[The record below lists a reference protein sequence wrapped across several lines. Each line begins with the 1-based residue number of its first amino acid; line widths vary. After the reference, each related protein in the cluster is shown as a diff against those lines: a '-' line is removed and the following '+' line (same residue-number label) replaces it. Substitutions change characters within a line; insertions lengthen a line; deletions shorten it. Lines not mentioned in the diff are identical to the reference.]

1 MLEEMFYGS
10 NVQTVTIVEIDQDT
24 AKALS
29 KENIPL
35 DNVIVESE
43 EDYLL
48 VLPGYH
54 VGAMQYSNLPVCLER
69 VVLNSSYIATVSRES
84 ERWDWLMTD
93 LCQRYSTVGSDAGED
108 HRSLLKEDRIVTDT
122 LLSESMIVDEG
133 EKE

>member
-1 MLEEMFYGS
+1 MLEEMFYKS
-10 NVQTVTIVEIDQDT
+10 DTQTVTIVEIDSEI
-24 AKALS
+24 AKSLS

-43 EDYLL
+43 EDCLL

-54 VGAMQYSNLPVCLER
+54 VGAMQYSNLPECLEK
-69 VVLNSSYIATVSRES
+69 VVLNSPYIATVGRDS

-93 LCQRYSTVGSDAGED
+93 LCQRYSAVGED

-122 LLSESMIVDEG
+122 LLSESMRVDEG